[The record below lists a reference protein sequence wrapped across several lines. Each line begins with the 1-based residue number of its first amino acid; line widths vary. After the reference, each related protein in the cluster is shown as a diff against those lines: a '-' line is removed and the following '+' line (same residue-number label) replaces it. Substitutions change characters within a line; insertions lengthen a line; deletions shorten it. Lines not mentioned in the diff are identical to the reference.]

1 MSGVPLTSQTTVIM
15 ADRLEIR
22 HSYCT
27 GPGMADEPTRKDWS
41 PSCMGVCVSE
51 REREREKARETETAL
66 CCLYLGCGLP
76 MHLSYL
82 FVGEFVSVY
91 EDCLYTI

>member
-1 MSGVPLTSQTTVIM
+1 
-15 ADRLEIR
+15 
-22 HSYCT
+22 
-27 GPGMADEPTRKDWS
+27 
-41 PSCMGVCVSE
+41 MGVCVSE